1 VNARAARATSAIRAA
16 GFTASAL
23 RHGVAGSITKAASRG
38 AVVGWSARFVHFATA
53 EYDGRRAGAVQ
64 ASVLGAGIVAQAILD
79 LAGAD
84 VLYAGVAVGIERFGA
99 AEVEIG
105 AVAVYA
111 AASV

>member
-1 VNARAARATSAIRAA
+1 VLSGSAA
-16 GFTASAL
+16 GRGIASSVAETASGCAIVGRIAL
-23 RHGVAGSITKAASRG
+23 LIDVATTGPGRRG
-38 AVVGWSARFVHFATA
+38 AETLIAA
-53 EYDGRRAGAVQ
+53 
-64 ASVLGAGIVAQAILD
+64 VLGAGIVTQAILD

-84 VLYAGVAVGIERFGA
+84 VLYAGVVIGIERFGA

>member
-1 VNARAARATSAIRAA
+1 
-16 GFTASAL
+16 
-23 RHGVAGSITKAASRG
+23 
-38 AVVGWSARFVHFATA
+38 
-53 EYDGRRAGAVQ
+53 
-64 ASVLGAGIVAQAILD
+64 LGAGIVTQAILD